1 MRALYQTRGA
11 EFSVDILS
19 DPAVAAFID
28 GHAEILDSAFDQTK
42 MSETLRSRLRS
53 SDWVFSGMK
62 TFHELNEAFPSLLD
76 ETGVLTPFE
85 RFLNDVRSIDRTY
98 NSNYLRAEYN
108 FVTASAQMA
117 AKWEEFQSDGDRYNL
132 QYRTQRDG
140 RVRPEHA
147 ALDGVTLPPAD
158 PFWLDF
164 YPPNGWNCRCD
175 VVQVRKSKYPQTDHD
190 EAVARGEG
198 ALQKDTKRMFRF
210 NPGIERSTVP
220 AYNPYTISRC
230 RDCDIAKDKLSLA
243 RTTPPD
249 NQLCAACRFL
259 HECRELDSEIMPWEK
274 GTIEISNMVS
284 RKDNDFERL
293 MQVAR
298 HFASQGEE
306 VFLSPKM
313 TRPSRFD
320 YDCIYGSLKGT
331 IYYGKCPDL
340 KIGEHWYEHEGFVS
354 NNPKR
359 AFSNMVNHGMKQSA
373 RIIIDKP
380 DLTDAYMKRIIQQRI
395 RDGHQISE
403 VWLREG
409 DKLRLLY
416 KKSEE

>member
-76 ETGVLTPFE
+76 ENGVLKPFE